1 MANKEFNNIDEFI
14 EGFTRNGPTTENF
27 KYDGIIF
34 GIEFQYNG
42 SIFRITRDTIG
53 NEKELRKKFNKSDAA
68 YIQFFEIPVE
78 QYPDA
83 SVDNLNLYL
92 GCLNL
97 YLGIFDDVYDLLDN
111 GKIEGIPLRDIIASE
126 NAEILAID

>member
-14 EGFTRNGPTTENF
+14 EGFTRNGPTPEIF

-34 GIEFQYNG
+34 GIEFQYSNR
-42 SIFRITRDTIG
+42 IFRITRDTVG

-92 GCLNL
+92 G
-97 YLGIFDDVYDLLDN
+97 IFEDVYDLLDN

>member
-14 EGFTRNGPTTENF
+14 EGFTRNGPTPEIF

-34 GIEFQYNG
+34 GIEFQYNDR
-42 SIFRITRDTIG
+42 IFRITRDTIG

-92 GCLNL
+92 G
-97 YLGIFDDVYDLLDN
+97 IFDDVYDLLDN
-111 GKIEGIPLRDIIASE
+111 GKIEGAPLRDIIASE

>member
-14 EGFTRNGPTTENF
+14 EGFTRNGPAPETF

-34 GIEFQYNG
+34 GIEFQYNDR
-42 SIFRITRDTIG
+42 IFRITRDTIG

-92 GCLNL
+92 G
-97 YLGIFDDVYDLLDN
+97 IFDNVYDLLDN
-111 GKIEGIPLRDIIASE
+111 GKIDGIPLRDIIASE

>member
-14 EGFTRNGPTTENF
+14 EGFTRNGPTPEIF
-27 KYDGIIF
+27 KYDGVIF
-34 GIEFQYNG
+34 GIEFQYNDR
-42 SIFRITRDTIG
+42 IFRITRDTIG

-92 GCLNL
+92 G
-97 YLGIFDDVYDLLDN
+97 IFDDVYDLLDN
-111 GKIEGIPLRDIIASE
+111 GKIDGVPLRNIIASE

>member
-14 EGFTRNGPTTENF
+14 EGFTRNGPTPEIF
-27 KYDGIIF
+27 KYDGVIF
-34 GIEFQYNG
+34 GIEFQYNDR
-42 SIFRITRDTIG
+42 IFRITRDTIG

-92 GCLNL
+92 G
-97 YLGIFDDVYDLLDN
+97 IFDDVYDLLDN
-111 GKIEGIPLRDIIASE
+111 GKIDGIPLRNIIANE

>member
-14 EGFTRNGPTTENF
+14 EGFTRNGPTPEIF

-34 GIEFQYNG
+34 GIEFQYNDR
-42 SIFRITRDTIG
+42 IFRITRDTIG
-53 NEKELRKKFNKSDAA
+53 NEKELRKKFNKSDVA

-83 SVDNLNLYL
+83 SVDN
-92 GCLNL
+92 LNL

>member
-14 EGFTRNGPTTENF
+14 EGFTRNGPTPEIF

-34 GIEFQYNG
+34 GIEFRY
-42 SIFRITRDTIG
+42 SDRIFRITRDTIG

-92 GCLNL
+92 G
-97 YLGIFDDVYDLLDN
+97 IFDDVYDLLDN
-111 GKIEGIPLRDIIASE
+111 GKIENVPLRDIIASE